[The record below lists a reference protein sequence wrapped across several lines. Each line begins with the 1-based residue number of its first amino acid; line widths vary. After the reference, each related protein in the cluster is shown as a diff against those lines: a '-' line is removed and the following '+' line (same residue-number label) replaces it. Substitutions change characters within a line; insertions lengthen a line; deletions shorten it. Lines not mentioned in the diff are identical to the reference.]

1 MDVIENI
8 LIGTIKYLIE
18 HYYYDTFYLNCKT
31 LRILLEKNVENKV
44 KQIIIN

>member
-18 HYYYDTFYLNCKT
+18 HNNYDTFYLNCIT
-31 LRILLEKNVENKV
+31 LRILLEKNVENIV
-44 KQIIIN
+44 KQILIN